1 MNGVKSRR
9 AASGLST
16 TVIAAIATAVG
27 VVLSTTSASA
37 EPNDRTTTATTATES
52 HRSTG
57 TYYVASLVGANEVQK
72 PGGPK
77 VGDPHGRALEFL
89 RIEGDKVQFAIK
101 WSGIGAPTMAH
112 IHAGARGV
120 NGEVKVAFFEQALP
134 GSLHAVTGSVTVKD
148 AKLLK
153 EISANPGDFYV
164 NVHTAQF
171 PGGAVRGQL
180 HKVRPFTFG
189 KALTSI
195 EASVISGQQIYACTK
210 QPGGGWA
217 FTQHN
222 VDARLGHG
230 IYHSFVR
237 PNAGPPQWVAAD
249 GSAVTGKVLSK
260 TANGTGNVPELD
272 LKATREGRAHGVLSG
287 THEVLR
293 LNTLGG
299 TAPTGSCA
307 PYTQP
312 KTAVPYHADYV
323 FIKG

>member
-9 AASGLST
+9 TASGLST
-16 TVIAAIATAVG
+16 TAIAALTTAVG
-27 VVLSTTSASA
+27 VALSTTSASA
-37 EPNDRTTTATTATES
+37 EPNDRTATVADS

-89 RIEGDKVQFAIK
+89 RIEGDTVQFAIK

-120 NGEVKVAFFEQALP
+120 NGEVKVAFFEQTLP
-134 GSLHAVTGSVTVKD
+134 GSLNAVTGSVTVKD

-180 HKVRPFTFG
+180 HKVRPFTFS

-195 EASVISGQQIYACTK
+195 DASVISGRQVYACTK

-217 FTQHN
+217 FTQNN
-222 VDARLGHG
+222 VRARLGHG
-230 IYHSFVR
+230 IRHSFVK
-237 PNAGPPQWVAAD
+237 PNAGPPRWVAAD
-249 GSAVTGKVLSK
+249 GSAVAGKVLSK

-272 LKATREGRAHGVLSG
+272 LKATKEGKARGVLSG

-293 LNTLGG
+293 LNTVGG
-299 TAPTGSCA
+299 TAPTGSCD
-307 PYTQP
+307 PHTQP